1 MWSSSVG
8 DVTSEKALDFLKRR
22 KGKGENMRRFSR
34 PRATGGSGFARYDYQ
49 WSKIGLRIST
59 KRIAVG
65 ALKALY
71 GSRAASAAIR
81 LAQKLSGKRR

>member
-1 MWSSSVG
+1 
-8 DVTSEKALDFLKRR
+8 
-22 KGKGENMRRFSR
+22 MRRFSR

-71 GSRAASAAIR
+71 GSRAATAAIR
-81 LAQKLSGKRR
+81 LAQKLSGKKR